1 MWVLL
6 HNNTVQDTSSTE
18 YNLAHVEPRVHF
30 RAAWGQRLVTNTS
43 IATGWT
49 FDPATSEF
57 AAPVNTY
64 NGETDV
70 GGIIAPSAGI
80 NIAAV
85 TYSQPGSYT
94 YNAAQKVNAGVKMLK
109 VTVTAGGGGGGG
121 TMQSNRCGQGGGSG
135 GTAVRWISAEQLQ
148 ATPNIHIVV
157 GSGGIPSQNNV
168 GQVGTL
174 SSFGSFCSATGGAG
188 GAPSSNSTWILG
200 QGGTATG
207 GNLNMPGGAGHG
219 PGSAGQHGH
228 ASNINDHGQSNGAA
242 SYWGA
247 GPSHGNTATV
257 PGTGGSGRTTN
268 NATAGAPGI
277 VVIEEYY

>member
-6 HNNTVQDTSSTE
+6 HNNTVQATSDTE
-18 YNLAHVEPRVHF
+18 FNLAHVEPRLQF
-30 RAAWGQRLVTNTS
+30 RVEWTQRLVTNTA

-49 FDPATSEF
+49 YNPATSEF
-57 AAPVNTY
+57 SAPVNVY
-64 NGETDV
+64 DGETDPD
-70 GGIIAPSAGI
+70 GIIAPSAGL
-80 NIAAV
+80 NIAVV
-85 TYSQPGSYT
+85 TYTQPGSYT
-94 YNAAQKVNAGVKMLK
+94 YNAAEKVNAGVKMLK

-121 TMQSNRCGQGGGSG
+121 TGQSNRCGQGGGSG

-148 ATPNIHIVV
+148 TAPNIHVVV
-157 GSGGIPSQNNV
+157 GNGGIPSQNNV

-207 GNLNMPGGAGHG
+207 GNINLPGGAGHG
-219 PGSAGQHGH
+219 PGVGNGPG
-228 ASNINDHGQSNGAA
+228 NIDDYGQSNGAA

-247 GPSHGNTATV
+247 GPSHGNTATA

-268 NATAGAPGI
+268 NATAGTPGI